1 MQETEARSPENKPV
15 IYCFSGTGNS
25 LRAAMRIAEEI
36 GGAEIVSVRC
46 DPASV
51 PARNASVIGFI
62 CPVYEWDL
70 PGAMKDFVK
79 RLSINPNAYI
89 FMVAT
94 YIFIHGR
101 CFETME
107 SLLAEKGAHLHYGAA
122 LRCVASQCTAYPP
135 FPPER
140 LMLPRM
146 ERGVLK
152 ISQDVAARK
161 SKAYPPMSPLTRR
174 LYPKLMIPYME
185 VEHEYDKGFY
195 TDDRC
200 VGCATCAKVCPT
212 RNIILEAGRPVWN
225 HRCHGCMACVAYCP
239 TKAIQFK
246 TPPAY
251 EALGTVISKRLRL
264 PEKRKRY
271 HHPAIRATDL
281 AQNRLSIKAHK
292 PTPTLAC
299 ADSMQE
305 KSSPPAKRDS

>member
-1 MQETEARSPENKPV
+1 MQETEARTPENKPV

-36 GGAEIVSVRC
+36 GGAEIVSVRS

-51 PARNASVIGFI
+51 PARNASVIGFV
-62 CPVYEWDL
+62 CPVYEWDI
-70 PGAMKDFVK
+70 PEAMKDFVK
-79 RLSINPNAYI
+79 RLEINPSAYI

-101 CFETME
+101 SFETME

-146 ERGVLK
+146 ERGVMK
-152 ISQDVAARK
+152 ISRDVAARK
-161 SKAYPPMSPLTRR
+161 HRAYPPMSPLTRR
-174 LYPKLMIPYME
+174 LYPKLMTPYIE

-212 RNIILEAGRPVWN
+212 RNITMEAGRPVWN

-271 HHPAIRATDL
+271 HHPLIQAADL
-281 AQNRLSIKAHK
+281 SKDRRWIK
-292 PTPTLAC
+292 PR
-299 ADSMQE
+299 Q
-305 KSSPPAKRDS
+305 